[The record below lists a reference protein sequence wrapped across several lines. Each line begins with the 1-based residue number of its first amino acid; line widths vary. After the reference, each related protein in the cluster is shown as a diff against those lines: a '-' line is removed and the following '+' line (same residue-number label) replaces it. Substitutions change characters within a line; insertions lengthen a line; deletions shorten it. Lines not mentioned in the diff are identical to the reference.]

1 MDSPCACFLLYAP
14 MNDILKNKISML
26 PDKPGCYLYYDKV
39 GTVIYVGKAKR
50 LKRRVSSYF
59 NRVHDSVKTNVLVS
73 NIADMRYIVVGSE
86 DDALHLENS
95 LIKEYKPRYNIL
107 LKDDK
112 SYPWIC
118 VTNELY
124 PRVFLTRN
132 VMPKDGRYYGP
143 YASTAVVRTLLEL
156 LKELYPLR
164 SCRWPITA
172 ESVEKRSVRV
182 CLDYHIHN
190 CLGCC
195 EGRVSPEEYGEYI
208 GQVKRILSG
217 DTQAVSDYLVSEMQR
232 LAAELR
238 FEEAQELK
246 RKYQLIERYRAKSV
260 VVSA

>member
-1 MDSPCACFLLYAP
+1 MQAYGFPHTPVFLLYAP

-132 VMPKDGRYYGP
+132 VMPK
-143 YASTAVVRTLLEL
+143 V
-156 LKELYPLR
+156 
-164 SCRWPITA
+164 
-172 ESVEKRSVRV
+172 
-182 CLDYHIHN
+182 
-190 CLGCC
+190 
-195 EGRVSPEEYGEYI
+195 
-208 GQVKRILSG
+208 
-217 DTQAVSDYLVSEMQR
+217 
-232 LAAELR
+232 
-238 FEEAQELK
+238 
-246 RKYQLIERYRAKSV
+246 
-260 VVSA
+260 

>member
-1 MDSPCACFLLYAP
+1 MFISLRKLFRIFAGVWIPHTPVFLLYAP

-132 VMPKDGRYYGP
+132 VMPKGGRGGAHAAR
-143 YASTAVVRTLLEL
+143 ASEGALSAAVV
-156 LKELYPLR
+156 PL
-164 SCRWPITA
+164 A
-172 ESVEKRSVRV
+172 
-182 CLDYHIHN
+182 DY
-190 CLGCC
+190 G
-195 EGRVSPEEYGEYI
+195 
-208 GQVKRILSG
+208 
-217 DTQAVSDYLVSEMQR
+217 
-232 LAAELR
+232 
-238 FEEAQELK
+238 
-246 RKYQLIERYRAKSV
+246 
-260 VVSA
+260 

>member
-1 MDSPCACFLLYAP
+1 

-132 VMPKDGRYYGP
+132 VMPKGGRYYGP

-164 SCRWPITA
+164 SCRWSITA

-190 CLGCC
+190 CLGC
-195 EGRVSPEEYGEYI
+195 
-208 GQVKRILSG
+208 
-217 DTQAVSDYLVSEMQR
+217 
-232 LAAELR
+232 
-238 FEEAQELK
+238 
-246 RKYQLIERYRAKSV
+246 
-260 VVSA
+260 